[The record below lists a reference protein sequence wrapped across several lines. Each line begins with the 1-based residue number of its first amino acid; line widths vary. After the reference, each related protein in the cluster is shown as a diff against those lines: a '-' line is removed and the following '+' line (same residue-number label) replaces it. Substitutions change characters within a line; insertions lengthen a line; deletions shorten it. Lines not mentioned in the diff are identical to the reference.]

1 MSQNSL
7 GQGRDKAEPS
17 FNLKTLKTNIMKQ
30 KQKKIST
37 PTELIPPPRKVN
49 ECIAATKHLSQPEL
63 LFDEFWR
70 EGELALLFGASG
82 SGKSILAVQIA
93 DALAR
98 GRAIDGF
105 IMPRGRKKV
114 LYVDLELS
122 DKQFITRY
130 STFENGDASTYQF
143 NENFHRDAPP
153 SLDKLAGWL
162 RCMIVQRSV
171 RVVVI
176 DSLAALKTTADGTRE
191 TLELMRQ
198 LRRITH
204 EFDVSILVVTDAAEP
219 ARASLP
225 SQRDLGR
232 SRILCSPADSVF
244 AIGADPKRADEQ
256 CILQTRVRNSPLVW
270 SASNAPRCPI
280 KRSDAGMLAFEFDE
294 RFQTG
299 ADIEKRELIRRIKTM
314 HDDRDMS
321 FRAIADELGSS
332 RSTCERLYKKWTP
345 SMEPRPSRL
354 FDDDDEVDAAFANKE
369 EVDNSVFPG
378 CEEYDEALADPRF
391 AGLDERTDDAARHL
405 RRELYN
411 LRLARDDAKYIYETT
426 GCTPP
431 LKIRSLDLVNKPSDE
446 NDSVE
451 QIDETSDE
459 PENPFTFLGVP
470 LTLHLDRYG
479 TEMWV
484 ETTDS
489 LGRPIV
495 WYQLS
500 KQGRCRRYE
509 RRLFGVF
516 VTEVK
521 DETGE
526 RIAA

>member
-1 MSQNSL
+1 
-7 GQGRDKAEPS
+7 
-17 FNLKTLKTNIMKQ
+17 MKQ

-37 PTELIPPPRKVN
+37 PTDLTPPPRKVN
-49 ECIAATKHLSQPEL
+49 ECIASVKDLSPPEP

-105 IMPRGRKKV
+105 IMPTLRKKV

-143 NENFHRDAPP
+143 NDNFHRDRPP
-153 SLDKLAGWL
+153 SLGKLAGWV
-162 RCMIVQRSV
+162 RGMIVQRGI

-219 ARASLP
+219 AMASLP
-225 SQRDLGR
+225 SERDLGR

-244 AIGADPKRADEQ
+244 AIGSDPKRAGEK
-256 CILQTRVRNSPLVW
+256 CILQTRVRNSPLIW
-270 SASNAPRCPI
+270 NASNAPRCGI
-280 KRSDAGMLAFEFDE
+280 RRNDAGLLALEFDE
-294 RFQTG
+294 RFQTD

-314 HDDRDMS
+314 HDDAGMP
-321 FRAIADELGSS
+321 FRAIADQLGSS

-345 SMEPRPSRL
+345 AMEPRPSRL
-354 FDDDDEVDAAFANKE
+354 FDDDDEIDAAFADKE
-369 EVDNSVFPG
+369 EVDKSIFPG

-391 AGLDERTDDAARHL
+391 SGVDERTDDESRNL

-426 GCTPP
+426 GTTPP
-431 LKIRSLDLVNKPSDE
+431 LDVRSSDLVNKSSDAD
-446 NDSVE
+446 DSATE
-451 QIDETSDE
+451 QLDDTSDE

-470 LTLHLDRYG
+470 LTLNLDRYG

-484 ETTDS
+484 ETTDTT
-489 LGRPIV
+489 GRPIV

-500 KQGRCRRYE
+500 KQGRCLRYE

-521 DETGE
+521 NETSSAGTNENGE

>member
-1 MSQNSL
+1 MK
-7 GQGRDKAEPS
+7 RK
-17 FNLKTLKTNIMKQ
+17 LKKLT
-30 KQKKIST
+30 T

-49 ECIAATKHLSQPEL
+49 ECIAAIKGLSPPEP

-70 EGELALLFGASG
+70 EGELALLFGALG
-82 SGKSILAVQIA
+82 TGKSLLAVQIA

-98 GRAIDGF
+98 GRAIEGF
-105 IMPRGRKKV
+105 MMRRGRQKV

-130 STFENGDASTYQF
+130 STFDNGDASTHKF
-143 NENFHRDAPP
+143 NDNFHRDRPP

-162 RCMIVQRSV
+162 RALIVQRSI

-191 TLELMRQ
+191 TLELMRE

-219 ARASLP
+219 ARASMP

-232 SRILCSPADSVF
+232 SRVLCSPADSVF
-244 AIGADPKRADEQ
+244 AIGSDPKRTDEK
-256 CILQTRVRNSPLVW
+256 CILQTRVRNSAIIW
-270 SASNAPRCPI
+270 NASNAPRCHI
-280 KRSDAGMLAFEFDE
+280 RRNDSGLLAFEFDE
-294 RFQTG
+294 RFRS
-299 ADIEKRELIRRIKTM
+299 DVDMEKRELIRQIKTM
-314 HDDRDMS
+314 HDDTEMS

-369 EVDNSVFPG
+369 EVDKSIFPG

-391 AGLDERTDDAARHL
+391 AALDERTEDEAGHL

-426 GCTPP
+426 GSTPP
-431 LKIRSLDLVNKPSDE
+431 LNGRSSDLINKPADADNPDE
-446 NDSVE
+446 QFD
-451 QIDETSDE
+451 DTSAE

-521 DETGE
+521 NETGE

>member
-1 MSQNSL
+1 
-7 GQGRDKAEPS
+7 
-17 FNLKTLKTNIMKQ
+17 MKQ
-30 KQKKIST
+30 KQKKHST
-37 PTELIPPPRKVN
+37 PTDLIPPPRKVN
-49 ECIAATKHLSQPEL
+49 ECIAAIKNLSPPEP

-82 SGKSILAVQIA
+82 IGKSILAVQIA

-98 GRAIDGF
+98 GRAIEGF
-105 IMPRGRKKV
+105 MMRRGRQKV

-130 STFENGDASTYQF
+130 STFENGDASTYKF
-143 NENFHRDAPP
+143 SDNFHRDRPP

-162 RCMIVQRSV
+162 RGIIVQRGI
-171 RVVVI
+171 RVVII

-191 TLELMRQ
+191 TLELMRE

-204 EFDVSILVVTDAAEP
+204 EFDISILVVTDAAEP
-219 ARASLP
+219 ARTSLP
-225 SQRDLGR
+225 SERDLGR

-244 AIGADPKRADEQ
+244 AIGTDPKRADEK
-256 CILQTRVRNSPLVW
+256 CVHQTRVRNSPIIW
-270 SASNAPRCPI
+270 NASNAPRCRI
-280 KRSDAGMLAFEFDE
+280 RRNDTGLLAFEFDE
-294 RFQTG
+294 RFRNG

-314 HDDRDMS
+314 HDDGEMS

-354 FDDDDEVDAAFANKE
+354 FDDDDEVDAALANKD

-378 CEEYDEALADPRF
+378 CDEYDEALADPRF

-426 GCTPP
+426 GTTPP
-431 LKIRSLDLVNKPSDE
+431 LDSKSSDRVNKPTDASDTT
-446 NDSVE
+446 DE
-451 QIDETSDE
+451 QLDDTLDE

-521 DETGE
+521 NETGE